1 MNLTQ
6 QEKLNRRLSFWD
18 RVQARLHEVID
29 ELQHVR
35 AMQWADREDID
46 GAEDIAD
53 MLQDVEFAAL
63 TRVYEVFGTHVS
75 DLRDKLEAKHSRKD
89 AAQ

>member
-6 QEKLNRRLSFWD
+6 QEKLNFRLNFWD
-18 RVQARLHEVID
+18 NVQARLHEVID
-29 ELQHVR
+29 KLQDVR
-35 AMQWADREDID
+35 AMQWADRDDID

-53 MLQDVEFAAL
+53 LLQDVEFAAL
-63 TRVYEVFGTHVS
+63 ARVYEVLGTQVS

-89 AAQ
+89 AAK